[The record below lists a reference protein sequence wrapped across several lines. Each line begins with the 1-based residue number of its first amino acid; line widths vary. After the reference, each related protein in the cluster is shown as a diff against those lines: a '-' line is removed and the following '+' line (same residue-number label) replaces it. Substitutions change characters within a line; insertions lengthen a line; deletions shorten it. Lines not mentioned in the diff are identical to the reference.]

1 LYKKKKREMLARIRK
16 RIKSPDSETKSWAK
30 GENKSATSSTSV
42 EDPRKVDF
50 REWSQLKE

>member
-1 LYKKKKREMLARIRK
+1 MLARIRK
-16 RIKSPDSETKSWAK
+16 RIKSPNSETKSWAK

-50 REWSQLKE
+50 REWSQIKE